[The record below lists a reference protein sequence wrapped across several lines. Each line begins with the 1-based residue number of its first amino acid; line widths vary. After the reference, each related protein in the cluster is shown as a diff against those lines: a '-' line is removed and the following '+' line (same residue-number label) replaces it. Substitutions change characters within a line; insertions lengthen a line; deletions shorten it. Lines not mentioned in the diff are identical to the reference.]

1 VHDVVSCLPDA
12 ISLKLRAGRGAGRSV
27 LVVATIALEGFMVL
41 LGLQLGSR
49 ESDQRG
55 PRTGP
60 TNRRC
65 VDHQSCV
72 DL

>member
-1 VHDVVSCLPDA
+1 
-12 ISLKLRAGRGAGRSV
+12 V

-55 PRTGP
+55 QRTGP
-60 TNRRC
+60 TGRRC

>member
-12 ISLKLRAGRGAGRSV
+12 ISLKLRAVRGAGRSV

-49 ESDQRG
+49 ESDQR
-55 PRTGP
+55 TGP
-60 TNRRC
+60 TSRRC
-65 VDHQSCV
+65 VDHRSCV